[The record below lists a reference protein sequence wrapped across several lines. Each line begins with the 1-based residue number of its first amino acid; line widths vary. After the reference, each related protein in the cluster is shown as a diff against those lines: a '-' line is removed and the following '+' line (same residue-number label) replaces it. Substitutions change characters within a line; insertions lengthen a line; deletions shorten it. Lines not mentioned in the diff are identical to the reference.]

1 MDTPPPEY
9 WAPMALQ
16 LLQTIQP
23 VQMVLL
29 GAPSSVPSSTPIF
42 TLRSSAPL
50 PPTGPGKAHEE
61 IQSGIATLRLT
72 ESDNVPLLLPPK
84 MVEGFEASFCSLGEI
99 FGIPTVYFGVSLH
112 VGENLEKAE
121 FSRIVR
127 EIERGLGIKVT
138 EKEVDLVVNSWR
150 LTYLAKAFGLYK

>member
-1 MDTPPPEY
+1 
-9 WAPMALQ
+9 MAMQ

-42 TLRSSAPL
+42 MLQTSAPPL
-50 PPTGPGKAHEE
+50 ATGKAHEE
-61 IQSGIATLRLT
+61 IQSGIAALQLT

-84 MVEGFEASFCSLGEI
+84 MVEGFDASFCSLAEI
-99 FGIPTVYFGVSLH
+99 FGIPTVYFGVSVH
-112 VGENLEKAE
+112 VGETLEKAE
-121 FSRIVR
+121 FGRIVR
-127 EIERGLGIKVT
+127 GIERVLGTKVT
-138 EKEVDLVVNSWR
+138 DKEVDLVVNSWR